1 MFCRLT
7 EYTCINNY
15 RYTYFVFQF
24 VRLKAYEKSN
34 MSCHAVFFGIFCLF
48 SLIAWY
54 NDFYVGRVSGI
65 RRYFSKFCD
74 REQVLW
80 TKTIEVRVG
89 EVVLYI
95 LYTSPTQ
102 QWTVIV
108 VIVYAIIII
117 LWALR
122 AQFDR
127 VSGDVHRQ

>member
-1 MFCRLT
+1 
-7 EYTCINNY
+7 
-15 RYTYFVFQF
+15 
-24 VRLKAYEKSN
+24 
-34 MSCHAVFFGIFCLF
+34 MSCHAFFFGIFCLF
-48 SLIAWY
+48 SSIVWY
-54 NDFYVGRVSGI
+54 NDLYVGPVSGI
-65 RRYFSKFCD
+65 CRYFSKFCN
-74 REQVLW
+74 REQILW